1 MRTTEVTAHGLE
13 YELSDGRVRAVL
25 TGVGAAIREL
35 AVDGVDLTPG
45 YRPDVLRPFY
55 SGTVLMPWP
64 NRVRDGR
71 WTHRGVTQ
79 YLDITEPRRANAL
92 HGLLCF
98 TEYRLLEHTDSCA
111 VLGAQV
117 FPQHGYPFQL
127 DTRVRYALV
136 DDGLHVTHTVA
147 NTGPETAPVGIGTH
161 PFLCIGDVPT
171 AALTL
176 TVAADDHIDVD
187 DRLNPVGV
195 SPVRGGY
202 WDLRGGRLVADLD
215 LDDAWTGLHM
225 SDGGSTHTLSAPD
238 GRTVSL
244 WADEQFGYLQVFT
257 TRRYPVGDGFS
268 TAIAVE
274 PMTAPA
280 DALNSGAGL
289 RWLEPGQD
297 WSASWSIRYRGA
309 AQ

>member
-1 MRTTEVTAHGLE
+1 VH
-13 YELSDGRVRAVL
+13 
-25 TGVGAAIREL
+25 
-35 AVDGVDLTPG
+35 
-45 YRPDVLRPFY
+45 
-55 SGTVLMPWP
+55 
-64 NRVRDGR
+64 
-71 WTHRGVTQ
+71 
-79 YLDITEPRRANAL
+79 
-92 HGLLCF
+92 
-98 TEYRLLEHTDSCA
+98 
-111 VLGAQV
+111 
-117 FPQHGYPFQL
+117 
-127 DTRVRYALV
+127 
-136 DDGLHVTHTVA
+136 
-147 NTGPETAPVGIGTH
+147 
-161 PFLCIGDVPT
+161 
-171 AALTL
+171 
-176 TVAADDHIDVD
+176 
-187 DRLNPVGV
+187 
-195 SPVRGGY
+195 GGY
-202 WDLRGGRLVADLD
+202 WDLRAGRLVADLD

-257 TRRYPVGDGFS
+257 TRRYPAGDGFS